1 MKTKKMGGGE
11 RFEKSANKEKTV
23 AHAHVLFAEDRVLL
37 LSGGVEDIEHD
48 RVLVHSDLLAVVG
61 LDRGVVTLH
70 KVALHKAD

>member
-1 MKTKKMGGGE
+1 MRNSGWHENNDG
-11 RFEKSANKEKTV
+11 SANKEKTV
-23 AHAHVLFAEDRVLL
+23 AHAHVLLAEDRVLL